1 MRSFAPVGFFENGLR
16 SGGLHLQMRWVKPYQ
31 YSILFFGPVR
41 QMMRRTLRLRQLS
54 NRRALAPICVLGFLY
69 WSLWASH
76 VSYAGLVDTVRVD
89 WAYYNPISLV
99 LKNKH
104 WLQDD
109 LASSGIKVEWVQ
121 SLGSNKALEFLRGK
135 SIDFGSTAGAAAF
148 IGRANGNR
156 IKAIYVYSA
165 PEWTALVTGPKS
177 GITRIEDLR
186 GKRVAV
192 ARGTDPHIFLLR
204 SLASAGLSE
213 SDIQVV
219 PLQHPD
225 GKVALERGQVD
236 AWAGLDPYMA
246 QLEIEKGFKLF
257 FRRPD
262 WNSFG
267 LLNVREAFAA
277 EHPDITECVL
287 RAYEKA
293 RLWCL
298 GHSDEARNILQ
309 SEAQLSPAV
318 AEKVWER
325 TNLKDSRLG
334 SAQRQVIVESANAL
348 KTNGIIDP
356 NTNVE
361 EIVTELLDSSFADR
375 IAIAK

>member
-1 MRSFAPVGFFENGLR
+1 MLFAELTRQTADLSAKSRFLTRRPLR
-16 SGGLHLQMRWVKPYQ
+16 VRQRLSRGTSGAISVLG
-31 YSILFFGPVR
+31 ILF
-41 QMMRRTLRLRQLS
+41 
-54 NRRALAPICVLGFLY
+54 C
-69 WSLWASH
+69 SLWLDHAN
-76 VSYAGLVDTVRVD
+76 YADPIDTVRVD

-104 WLQDD
+104 WLEDD

-148 IGRANGNR
+148 IGRANGNP

-204 SLASAGLSE
+204 SLASVGLSE
-213 SDIQVV
+213 NDIQVV

-257 FRRPD
+257 FRQPG

-267 LLNVREAFAA
+267 VLNVREAFAA
-277 EHPDITECVL
+277 EHPDITESVL

-325 TNLKDSRLG
+325 TSLKDPRLG

-348 KTNGIIDP
+348 KSNGIIDP

-375 IAIAK
+375 IATAK

>member
-1 MRSFAPVGFFENGLR
+1 MK
-16 SGGLHLQMRWVKPYQ
+16 WVKPYQ
-31 YSILFFGPVR
+31 SSILS
-41 QMMRRTLRLRQLS
+41 L
-54 NRRALAPICVLGFLY
+54 ICALGFL
-69 WSLWASH
+69 SSSIWANEPAC
-76 VSYAGLVDTVRVD
+76 AGQIDTVRVD

-99 LKNKH
+99 LKDKK
-104 WLQDD
+104 WLEDD
-109 LASSGIKVEWVQ
+109 LGASGIKVEWVQ

-135 SIDFGSTAGAAAF
+135 SVDFGSTAGAAAF
-148 IGRANGNR
+148 IGRANGNP

-165 PEWTALVTGPKS
+165 PEWTALVTSPNS
-177 GITRIEDLR
+177 GITRVEDLR

-192 ARGTDPHIFLLR
+192 TRGTDPHIFLLR

-246 QLEIEKGFKLF
+246 QLEVEKGFKLF

-267 LLNVREAFAA
+267 VLNVREAFAS
-277 EHPDITECVL
+277 EHPDLTERVL
-287 RAYEKA
+287 RVYEKA

-298 GHSDEARNILQ
+298 DHPDEARTSLQ
-309 SEAQLSPAV
+309 LAAQLSPAV
-318 AEKVWER
+318 AQKVWER
-325 TNLKDSRLG
+325 TNLKGSRLG
-334 SAQRQVIVESANAL
+334 ATQRQVIVDSAKAL
-348 KTNGIIDP
+348 KANGIIDAD
-356 NTNVE
+356 TDVE
-361 EIVTELLDSSFADR
+361 RIVSALLDSSFTDR
-375 IAIAK
+375 LATSN

>member
-1 MRSFAPVGFFENGLR
+1 MA
-16 SGGLHLQMRWVKPYQ
+16 WVKPYQ
-31 YSILFFGPVR
+31 NSILLTKLLSH
-41 QMMRRTLRLRQLS
+41 RRSGLGGKSLLAALFLGLWVWWGS
-54 NRRALAPICVLGFLY
+54 AARARN
-69 WSLWASH
+69 
-76 VSYAGLVDTVRVD
+76 VDTVRID

-99 LKNKH
+99 LKDKK
-104 WLQDD
+104 WLEDD

-148 IGRANGNR
+148 IGRANGNP

-165 PEWTALVTGPKS
+165 PEWTALVTSPTS
-177 GITRIEDLR
+177 GITKVADLR

-192 ARGTDPHIFLLR
+192 TRGTDPHIFLLR

-213 SDIQVV
+213 NDIQIV

-246 QLEIEKGFKLF
+246 QLEVDKGFKLF

-267 LLNVREAFAA
+267 ILNVREAFAS
-277 EHPDITECVL
+277 EHPDLTERVL
-287 RAYEKA
+287 RSYEKA

-298 GHSDEARNILQ
+298 EHSDEARSILQ
-309 SEAQLSPAV
+309 TAAQLSPPV
-318 AEKVWER
+318 AQKVWDR
-325 TNLKDSRLG
+325 INLKDSKLG
-334 SAQRQVIVESANAL
+334 ATQRQVILDSANAL
-348 KTNGIIDP
+348 KANGIIDP
-356 NTNVE
+356 NTDVE
-361 EIVTELLDSSFADR
+361 KVVNELVDPSFGDR
-375 IAIAK
+375 IATTN

>member
-1 MRSFAPVGFFENGLR
+1 
-16 SGGLHLQMRWVKPYQ
+16 VKPYQ
-31 YSILFFGPVR
+31 NSILWLAV
-41 QMMRRTLRLRQLS
+41 LLS
-54 NRRALAPICVLGFLY
+54 VFCLWRPARAGN
-69 WSLWASH
+69 
-76 VSYAGLVDTVRVD
+76 VDTVRID

-99 LKNKH
+99 LKDKK
-104 WLQDD
+104 WLEND

-135 SIDFGSTAGAAAF
+135 SVDFGSTAGAAAF
-148 IGRANGNR
+148 IGRANGNP

-165 PEWTALVTGPKS
+165 PEWTALVTSPTS

-192 ARGTDPHIFLLR
+192 TRGTDPHIFLLR

-213 SDIQVV
+213 KDIQIV

-246 QLEIEKGFKLF
+246 QLEVDKGFKLF

-267 LLNVREAFAA
+267 ILNVREAFAS
-277 EHPDITECVL
+277 EHPDLTERVL
-287 RAYEKA
+287 RSYEKA

-298 GHSDEARNILQ
+298 EHSDEARTILQ
-309 SEAQLSPAV
+309 SAAQLTPPV
-318 AEKVWER
+318 AQKVWER
-325 TNLKDSRLG
+325 INLKDSKLG
-334 SAQRQVIVESANAL
+334 TTQRQVILDSANAL
-348 KTNGIIDP
+348 KANGIIDS
-356 NTNVE
+356 NTDVE
-361 EIVTELLDSSFADR
+361 KVVNELVDPSFGDR
-375 IAIAK
+375 IATTN

>member
-1 MRSFAPVGFFENGLR
+1 
-16 SGGLHLQMRWVKPYQ
+16 MRWVKPYQ
-31 YSILFFGPVR
+31 YSILLFELAR
-41 QMMRRTLRLRQLS
+41 QMMRRTLQVRQRS
-54 NRRALAPICVLGFLY
+54 NRWALGPICVLGFLH

-76 VSYAGLVDTVRVD
+76 ASSAGPVDTVRVD

-109 LASSGIKVEWVQ
+109 LGSSGIKLEWVQ

-148 IGRANGNR
+148 IGRANGNP

-165 PEWTALVTGPKS
+165 PEWTALVTSPKS
-177 GITRIEDLR
+177 GITGIEDLR

-192 ARGTDPHIFLLR
+192 TRGTDPHIFLLR

-246 QLEIEKGFKLF
+246 QLEVEKGFKLF

-267 LLNVREAFAA
+267 LLNVREAFAT
-277 EHPDITECVL
+277 EHPDITERVL
-287 RAYEKA
+287 RSYEKA

-298 GHSDEARNILQ
+298 EHPEEARNILQ
-309 SEAQLSPAV
+309 SEAQLSLAV
-318 AEKVWER
+318 VEKVWER

-361 EIVTELLDSSFADR
+361 KIVTELLDSSFADR
-375 IAIAK
+375 IATAN

>member
-1 MRSFAPVGFFENGLR
+1 MG
-16 SGGLHLQMRWVKPYQ
+16 WVKPYRKG
-31 YSILFFGPVR
+31 ILSS
-41 QMMRRTLRLRQLS
+41 RRLS
-54 NRRALAPICVLGFLY
+54 LTMSRSTGRWILAVLFLGLWLWWGNAARAGN
-69 WSLWASH
+69 
-76 VSYAGLVDTVRVD
+76 VDTVRID

-99 LKNKH
+99 LKDKK
-104 WLQDD
+104 WLEDD

-135 SIDFGSTAGAAAF
+135 SVDFGSTAGAAAF
-148 IGRANGNR
+148 IGRANGNP

-165 PEWTALVTGPKS
+165 PEWTALVTSPTS

-192 ARGTDPHIFLLR
+192 TRGTDPHIFLLR

-213 SDIQVV
+213 KDIQIV

-246 QLEIEKGFKLF
+246 QLEVDKGFKLF

-267 LLNVREAFAA
+267 ILNVREAFAS
-277 EHPDITECVL
+277 EHPDLTERVL
-287 RAYEKA
+287 RSYEKA

-298 GHSDEARNILQ
+298 EHSDEARTILQ
-309 SEAQLSPAV
+309 SGAQLTPPV
-318 AEKVWER
+318 AQKVWER
-325 TNLKDSRLG
+325 INLKDSKLG
-334 SAQRQVIVESANAL
+334 TTQRQVILDLANVL
-348 KTNGIIDP
+348 KANGIIDP
-356 NTNVE
+356 NTDAEKVVN
-361 EIVTELLDSSFADR
+361 ELVDPSFGDR
-375 IAIAK
+375 IATTN

>member
-1 MRSFAPVGFFENGLR
+1 
-16 SGGLHLQMRWVKPYQ
+16 MRWVKPYQ
-31 YSILFFGPVR
+31 YSILLFELAR
-41 QMMRRTLRLRQLS
+41 QMMRRTLRVRQRS
-54 NRRALAPICVLGFLY
+54 NRWALGPICVFVFLY

-76 VSYAGLVDTVRVD
+76 ASSAGPVDTVRVD

-109 LASSGIKVEWVQ
+109 LRSSGIKLEWVQ

-148 IGRANGNR
+148 IGRANGNP

-165 PEWTALVTGPKS
+165 PEWTALVTSPKS
-177 GITRIEDLR
+177 GITGIEDLR

-192 ARGTDPHIFLLR
+192 TRGTDPHIFLLR

-246 QLEIEKGFKLF
+246 QLEVEKGFKLF

-267 LLNVREAFAA
+267 LLNVREAFAT
-277 EHPDITECVL
+277 EHPDITERVL
-287 RAYEKA
+287 RSYEKA

-298 GHSDEARNILQ
+298 EHPDEARNILQ

-361 EIVTELLDSSFADR
+361 KIVTELLDSSFADR
-375 IAIAK
+375 IATAN

>member
-1 MRSFAPVGFFENGLR
+1 MG
-16 SGGLHLQMRWVKPYQ
+16 WVKPYRN
-31 YSILFFGPVR
+31 SIL
-41 QMMRRTLRLRQLS
+41 LSWRLPQGTPRSTGRWILALLFLGLWLWWGHA
-54 NRRALAPICVLGFLY
+54 ALAGN
-69 WSLWASH
+69 
-76 VSYAGLVDTVRVD
+76 VDTVRID

-99 LKNKH
+99 LKDKK
-104 WLQDD
+104 WLEDD

-135 SIDFGSTAGAAAF
+135 SVDFGSTAGAAAF
-148 IGRANGNR
+148 IGRANGNP

-165 PEWTALVTGPKS
+165 PEWTALVTSPTS
-177 GITRIEDLR
+177 GITKVEDLR

-192 ARGTDPHIFLLR
+192 TRGTDPHIFLLR

-213 SDIQVV
+213 NDIQIV

-246 QLEIEKGFKLF
+246 QLEVDKGFKLF

-267 LLNVREAFAA
+267 ILNVREAFAS
-277 EHPDITECVL
+277 EHPDLTERVL
-287 RAYEKA
+287 RSYEKA

-298 GHSDEARNILQ
+298 EHSDEARTILQ
-309 SEAQLSPAV
+309 TAAQLSPPV
-318 AEKVWER
+318 AQKVWDR
-325 TNLKDSRLG
+325 INLKDSKLG
-334 SAQRQVIVESANAL
+334 ATQRQVILDSANAL
-348 KTNGIIDP
+348 KANGIIDP
-356 NTNVE
+356 NTDVE
-361 EIVTELLDSSFADR
+361 KVVNELVDPSFGDR
-375 IAIAK
+375 IATAN

>member
-1 MRSFAPVGFFENGLR
+1 MT
-16 SGGLHLQMRWVKPYQ
+16 WVKPYQ
-31 YSILFFGPVR
+31 YSILS
-41 QMMRRTLRLRQLS
+41 L
-54 NRRALAPICVLGFLY
+54 ICALGFLS
-69 WSLWASH
+69 WSLWATDAA
-76 VSYAGLVDTVRVD
+76 YAGQVDTVRLD

-99 LKNKH
+99 LKDKR
-104 WLQDD
+104 WLEDD
-109 LASSGIKVEWVQ
+109 LGRSGIKVEWVQ

-135 SIDFGSTAGAAAF
+135 SVDFGSTAGAAAF
-148 IGRANGNR
+148 IGRANGNP

-165 PEWTALVTGPKS
+165 PEWTALVTRPNS

-192 ARGTDPHIFLLR
+192 TRGTDPHIFLLR

-213 SDIQVV
+213 NDIQVV

-246 QLEIEKGFKLF
+246 QLEVDKGFKLF
-257 FRRPD
+257 FRRPE

-267 LLNVREAFAA
+267 VLNVREAFAY
-277 EHPDITECVL
+277 EHPDITERVL
-287 RAYEKA
+287 RTYEKA

-298 GHSDEARNILQ
+298 DHPDEARTILQ
-309 SEAQLSPAV
+309 SAAQLSPAV
-318 AEKVWER
+318 AQKVWER

-334 SAQRQVIVESANAL
+334 ATQGEVILDSAKAL
-348 KTNGIIDP
+348 KANGIIDP
-356 NTNVE
+356 NTDVE
-361 EIVTELLDSSFADR
+361 KIVTELLDSSFSDR
-375 IAIAK
+375 IATAN

>member
-1 MRSFAPVGFFENGLR
+1 MDFGSSLFGL
-16 SGGLHLQMRWVKPYQ
+16 W
-31 YSILFFGPVR
+31 
-41 QMMRRTLRLRQLS
+41 
-54 NRRALAPICVLGFLY
+54 
-69 WSLWASH
+69 LWWGNAAH
-76 VSYAGLVDTVRVD
+76 AGNVDTVRID

-99 LKNKH
+99 LKDKK
-104 WLQDD
+104 WLEDD

-148 IGRANGNR
+148 IGRANGNP

-165 PEWTALVTGPKS
+165 PEWTALVTSPTS
-177 GITRIEDLR
+177 GITKVEDLR

-192 ARGTDPHIFLLR
+192 TRGTDPHIFLLR

-213 SDIQVV
+213 KDIQIV

-246 QLEIEKGFKLF
+246 QLEVDKGFKLF

-267 LLNVREAFAA
+267 ILNVREAFAS
-277 EHPDITECVL
+277 EHPDLTERVL
-287 RAYEKA
+287 RSYEKA
-293 RLWCL
+293 RRWCL
-298 GHSDEARNILQ
+298 EHSDEARIILQ
-309 SEAQLSPAV
+309 TAAQLSPPV
-318 AEKVWER
+318 AQKVWDR
-325 TNLKDSRLG
+325 INLKDSKLG
-334 SAQRQVIVESANAL
+334 ATQRQVILDSANAL
-348 KTNGIIDP
+348 KANGIIDP
-356 NTNVE
+356 NTDVE
-361 EIVTELLDSSFADR
+361 KVVNELVDPSFGDR
-375 IAIAK
+375 IATTN